1 MLHTFC
7 EITNAEDIVW
17 TQRVLEN
24 LFDKAFN
31 AITKYGGRVVI
42 ACLFIFIG
50 FKLTKFVTK
59 ILRKTFELRS
69 IDASVSSF
77 LLSLITIVLKVLVLL
92 TAVTLSKSFGKRC
105 FRYCGRSCTAR
116 KSYELSWW
124 CFGINDETVQD
135 R

>member
-24 LFDKAFN
+24 LFDKVFN

-50 FKLTKFVTK
+50 FKLTKFVTR

-92 TAVTLSKSFGKRC
+92 TAVTIIGIQMTSFITLLG
-105 FRYCGRSCTAR
+105 TA
-116 KSYELSWW
+116 
-124 CFGINDETVQD
+124 GIAVGLALQGSLTN
-135 R
+135 